1 MKKSLILFFLTLI
14 FITFL
19 VSCTDEPS
27 SLGVELIAGDLVV
40 IKTFDSQIDSVTQ
53 SSSYFKNVI
62 SLGSSSWI
70 LLGKYQDTEASVLL
84 KFIFGLS
91 DSLRTDVIDNNIS
104 VLDSWIV
111 LRNRYTYGD
120 TLASMEFT
128 THKVNSDW
136 SFTQFTIDSLSKLQ
150 YETENIGSNLT
161 STDTNYTFNID
172 ESLALSWMKNSA
184 DNTLESNYGI
194 YLKPTDMSGKISGFE
209 AFTALSSEA
218 AKLYVVIE
226 KSGVYTDT
234 INGFIIGDVSLVD
247 GDVPA
252 FPVGLIGIQSGVAV
266 YSKLNFDVSGLP
278 KGLVVNS
285 AELILAQDSVNS
297 VFGTGFNNSLR
308 AGFLQYADSLNTQG
322 NAITLAFNNNTFT
335 GNITAFLRNW
345 IDTGDNNGLLIQPG
359 NQFDGL
365 ELFAIYGSDASNFL
379 LRPRLKV
386 TYTIKENL

>member
-40 IKTFDSQIDSVTQ
+40 IKTFDSQIDSVAQ

>member
-27 SLGVELIAGDLVV
+27 SLGVELISGDLVV
-40 IKTFDSQIDSVTQ
+40 IKTFDSQIDSVAQ

-308 AGFLQYADSLNTQG
+308 AGFLQYVDSLNTQG